1 MDEEAAALER
11 EFEAARSGAD
21 ADAAAAARRDRAA
34 RERAKGL
41 AVKNQRA
48 LWERMLELRILLQGC
63 LQVTVSS
70 DLLVNVGRACEVFK
84 EWLKVRITFL

>member
-41 AVKNQRA
+41 AVRNQRA
-48 LWERMLELRILLQGC
+48 LWERTLELRILLQGC
-63 LQVTVSS
+63 LQVMLSS
-70 DLLVNVGRACEVFK
+70 GCNTTLGR
-84 EWLKVRITFL
+84 RFLPVCRGILPC